1 MSEPP
6 NPAPRSSAPGFLI
19 ASPRL
24 DGSPF
29 ERAVV
34 AMVHHDEEGAMGFI
48 INKPLE
54 IDFGSLIQSV
64 NEEIT
69 PKLSPSSFEMPVY
82 FGGPVR
88 IEQLWVM
95 YRRLEVD
102 DSQEAEQRRRL
113 RRMRQ
118 RGDDEELT
126 FNQGWYLAASGEIIE
141 GFAQGM
147 QAGEYRPFIG
157 YAGWGPGQ
165 LEQEIEEGSWLLDDF
180 HAESFFQTRYDAQWD
195 EALARIGVNPTAFM
209 MMARSGS
216 A

>member
-6 NPAPRSSAPGFLI
+6 IPSPQRSSAPGFLI

-64 NEEIT
+64 NEAIT
-69 PKLSPSSFEMPVY
+69 PQLSPASFEMPVY

-88 IEQLWVM
+88 IEQLWVI
-95 YRRLEVD
+95 YHRIESED
-102 DSQEAEQRRRL
+102 AATAARRRHL

-118 RGDDEELT
+118 PDESELT
-126 FNQGWYLAASGEIIE
+126 FDTGWYLAASGEIIE
-141 GFAQGM
+141 GFARGQ
-147 QAGEYRPFIG
+147 QAGDYRPFVG

-180 HAESFFQTRYDAQWD
+180 DAEGFFHTQPDAQWD
-195 EALARIGVNPTAFM
+195 DALARIGVDPAAFL
-209 MMARSGS
+209 MMARAGS

>member
-6 NPAPRSSAPGFLI
+6 VPTLPRSSAPGFLI

-29 ERAVV
+29 ERAIV
-34 AMVHHDEEGAMGFI
+34 AMVHHDQEGAMGFI
-48 INKPLE
+48 VNKPLE

-64 NEEIT
+64 NEDIARRLT
-69 PKLSPSSFEMPVY
+69 PESFEMPVY

-88 IEQLWVM
+88 IEQLWVI
-95 YRRLEVD
+95 YQRLEGID
-102 DSQEAEQRRRL
+102 ADQAERRRHL

-118 RGDDEELT
+118 GDEGELT
-126 FNQGWYLAASGEIIE
+126 FMEGWYLAASGEIIE
-141 GFAQGM
+141 GFAQGL
-147 QAGEYRPFIG
+147 QPGRYRPFIG

-165 LEQEIEEGSWLLDDF
+165 LEEEIEEGSWLMLDF
-180 HAESFFQTRYDAQWD
+180 APHSFFHPRPGAQW
-195 EALARIGVNPTAFM
+195 EESLAELGVDPAAFL